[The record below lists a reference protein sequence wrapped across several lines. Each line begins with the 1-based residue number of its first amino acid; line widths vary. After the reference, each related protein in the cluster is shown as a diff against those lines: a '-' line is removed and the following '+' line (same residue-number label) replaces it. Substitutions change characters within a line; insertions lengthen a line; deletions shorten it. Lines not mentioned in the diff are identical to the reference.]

1 MAALGRN
8 HMVLA
13 PWCDEKEVEEKV
25 KKDSSKGDS
34 MGAKTLN
41 IPFPETT
48 IKIPELKPETKC
60 FVTGKSAKNFALWG
74 RSY

>member
-1 MAALGRN
+1 MEALGRK

-25 KKDSSKGDS
+25 KTDSATGDS

-41 IPFPETT
+41 IPFPEVNDVV
-48 IKIPELKPETKC
+48 PELKAGAKC
-60 FVTGKSAKNFALWG
+60 FVTGKPAKNFALWG